1 MAVAVAVSSEH
12 LLSLAV
18 ALVVPVAGW
27 RSKLPLQMHLLTLA
41 AVAVVAVGGW
51 RQRLPLG
58 AQLGIRTCAC
68 PGDLS
73 CLCN

>member
-1 MAVAVAVSSEH
+1 VAVAVSSEH

-18 ALVVPVAGW
+18 VLVALVAGW
-27 RSKLPLQMHLLTLA
+27 RSKLPLQIHLLSLA
-41 AVAVVAVGGW
+41 VVLVVAVGGW
-51 RQRLPLG
+51 
-58 AQLGIRTCAC
+58 LGIRTCAC